1 MEQESVKTNIAYI
14 DAANLDRALR
24 DLHWKLDYKKLR
36 VWLKDKYKIE
46 RAYIFI
52 GLIPK
57 YKDLY
62 TSFQECGF
70 TLIFKEVV
78 YQGSGVPKGN
88 CDTDLIMQAID
99 DAYEGNLE
107 KALLVSSDG
116 DYAPLVKKLQGREQ
130 FLGILSPAPAKK
142 CSILLKRTNTA
153 ISYIND
159 QRSLLELK

>member
-1 MEQESVKTNIAYI
+1 MKSETEKINAAYV
-14 DAANLDRALR
+14 DAANLDRAMR
-24 DLHWKLDYKKLR
+24 DLHWRLDYKKFR

-62 TSFQECGF
+62 KYFQECGF
-70 TLIFKEVV
+70 TIIFKEVI
-78 YQGSGVPKGN
+78 YQGGRVPKGN

-99 DAYEGNLE
+99 DAYEGELE

-116 DYAPLVKKLQGREQ
+116 DYAPLVKKLQSRAQ
-130 FLGILSPAPAKK
+130 LLGILSPAPAKK
-142 CSILLKRTNTA
+142 CSILLKRTNA
-153 ISYIND
+153 PIAYIND
-159 QRSLLELK
+159 QRNLLEIK